1 MATPEVLKFT
11 FDSIENGVVSTFYE
25 QTAGTYSNGI
35 GIDPDSSVD
44 GGTSN
49 PKKSGFITPVA
60 YQKFSS
66 SISGKTMAIMTNPKN
81 EKVYTMNTGGALWSY
96 SNTLGS
102 ETSVGTCAGT
112 VCGGAAY
119 YNNYLYFMGT
129 GASANDV
136 SRYGPLDG
144 SPSLTNGVWTG
155 ATLGSQTALGST
167 ITQVP
172 RQMRLPG
179 HWGYVHS
186 DGALYFC
193 DYTNGQGLINK
204 IKTTKGTAEGDTNDG
219 SAYNVLDLPFGYF
232 PTCIT
237 SYGTDLV
244 ISAIQ
249 GQSTV
254 LNQGKSALFFWDT
267 FSDSFY
273 NKVDISDP
281 LLTCVFNNNNVL
293 YAFAGNSTSGFRVL
307 QYLGGKSMQSLYYFE
322 DGMSP
327 YPGAVDSFGDRLSFG
342 SFTTYPENSASVWSI
357 GSKDGRLPKALHNS
371 VRTTST
377 GANPMVT
384 ALKYFGQASNITPP
398 LIAAWSDDSAD
409 GIDKPGGTLNAVW
422 RSQVCTTGKKFVIRK
437 ITVPFS
443 DVTGSSWS
451 AVPAIYT
458 DDLKGTIFTLDTI
471 NDTNFPNRRNVI
483 FKNPKMDN
491 SNPVTGSH
499 NFIFELRYG
508 GSTIVGVAPPIEIE
522 VEVYEDEP
530 TR

>member
-1 MATPEVLKFT
+1 MSKIVTYKT
-11 FDSIENGVVSTFYE
+11 SSIENGIVATFYE

-44 GGTSN
+44 GGSSN
-49 PKKSGFITPVA
+49 PKKSGFVTPVA

-66 SISGKTMAIMTNPKN
+66 SISGKTMAIMTNPKD

-96 SNTLGS
+96 SSTLGS
-102 ETSVGTCAGT
+102 ETSIGTCAGS
-112 VCGGAAY
+112 VCGGAVY

-129 GASANDV
+129 GASADDC
-136 SRYGPLDG
+136 SRYGPLNN
-144 SPSLTNGVWTG
+144 SPSLVNNVWKG

-172 RQMRLPG
+172 RQMSLPG
-179 HWGYVHS
+179 HWGFVHS

-193 DYTNGQGLINK
+193 DYKNGQGLINK
-204 IKTTKGTAEGDTNDG
+204 IKTKKTTDEGDTNDG

-237 SYGTDLV
+237 SYGTDLA

-254 LNQGKSALFFWDT
+254 LNQGKSAIFFWDT

-281 LLTCVFNNNNVL
+281 LLTCIFNNNNTL
-293 YAFAGNSTSGFRVL
+293 YAFGGNASSGFRMMR
-307 QYLGGKSMQSLYYFE
+307 YLGGKSMQGMFLFE

-327 YPGAVDSFGDRLSFG
+327 YPGAVDSFGDRISFG
-342 SFTTYPENSASVWSI
+342 SYTVYPEATASVWSV
-357 GSKDGRLPKALHNS
+357 GSKDGRLPQSLHNTMRMS
-371 VRTTST
+371 ST

-384 ALKYFGQASNITPP
+384 AIKYYNQASDINAR
-398 LIAAWSDDSAD
+398 IAGAWTDDSAD
-409 GIDKPGGTLNAVW
+409 GIDKLGGTLNSVW
-422 RSQVCTTGKKFVIRK
+422 RSQLFEVGHKFVIRK
-437 ITVPFS
+437 VTIPLS
-443 DVTGSSWS
+443 NVTGSSWS
-451 AVPAIYT
+451 IVPAIYT

-471 NDTNFPNRRNVI
+471 NDTNFPSRRNIVY
-483 FKNPKMDN
+483 KNPKMDN
-491 SNPVTGSH
+491 TNPVTGQH
-499 NFIFELRYG
+499 NFLLELRWG
-508 GSTIVGVAPPIEIE
+508 GTDIVGLAPPVEIE
-522 VEVYEDEP
+522 VEVFEDEP